1 MIHWVKTHPKI
12 DSQYILTLHRISFRY
27 SEKNI
32 NKSFEYYEKVS
43 NLSDSLNYT
52 YGKSLSQ
59 INLGLLLFT
68 SANYD
73 ASNSAYFRAI
83 EYAEASRAQRLK
95 AVSLNNIGENFRALN
110 DFNKC
115 RQYTR
120 QAIEI

>member
-1 MIHWVKTHPKI
+1 MINWVKTHPKI

-27 SEKNI
+27 SEKDI

-83 EYAEASRAQRLK
+83 EYAESSGAQRLK
-95 AVSLNNIGENFRALN
+95 AVSLNNIGEIFRALK
-110 DFNKC
+110 DLNK
-115 RQYTR
+115 
-120 QAIEI
+120 